1 MAKPKLREELRSFF
15 RFDAIR
21 LSKFVEIFQFTALSF
36 FLGFFLGSTLNKVM
50 PEVDDDIPTHE
61 LLLDLLFQLL
71 ILAIALYYSE
81 KLLKIIRHHVP
92 VIYRFSKKYIPCAKG
107 ECTLGVTLGFS
118 LSFMGSMENF
128 HKKFQLLHERV
139 FHAE

>member
-1 MAKPKLREELRSFF
+1 MTKEKLRDELRSFF
-15 RFDAIR
+15 RMDAIR

-50 PEVDDDIPTHE
+50 PELDDDIPTHD
-61 LLLDLLFQLL
+61 LLLDLLFQLF
-71 ILAIALYYSE
+71 ILAVALYYTE

-92 VIYRFSKKYIPCAKG
+92 VIWRFSQKYRPCAKG
-107 ECTLGVTLGFS
+107 ECALGITLGFS

-128 HKKFQLLHERV
+128 HKKVQLLHKRI
-139 FHAE
+139 FDAE